1 MNQPETKISE
11 IELYRSLGY
20 LVYAIASYSNRISK
34 ERIKLLKNELIS
46 PLYSTISISDSDES
60 QTIAQTEL
68 IFNWLISHGLS
79 SKFAFDS
86 FTNFINK
93 NDSVLTSE
101 IKEQIFSYSKEVA
114 EKLYSAEDT
123 QVVLESVQKILFH

>member
-20 LVYAIASYSNRISK
+20 LLYAISSYSNRISK

-46 PLYSTISISDSDES
+46 PLYSTISISNSDDS

-86 FTNFINK
+86 FSNFINK
-93 NDSVLTSE
+93 NESVLTTE

-114 EKLYSAEDT
+114 EKLFSIEEA
-123 QVVLESVQKILFH
+123 QIVLESVRKILFH